1 MTTTNTNTVHVFEA
15 ANLGKGPFKLHHV
28 TGEGGNCQFCNTSI
42 VWRFYIKGQDEGM
55 FFVGSDCVMKTGDA
69 GLMKKVQAEVKAR
82 QNEARAKR
90 ENEKLALLDKLMAD
104 PAVQAKLSKAHPN
117 RYYASQG
124 KTMLDYYRWTLS
136 YASKSAKLAALK
148 AIQSLP

>member
-1 MTTTNTNTVHVFEA
+1 MTTNTILVFEA
-15 ANLGKGPFKLHHV
+15 ANLGKGPFKLDHV
-28 TGEGGNCQFCNTSI
+28 TGEGGNCQLCNTSI

-90 ENEKLALLDKLMAD
+90 ESEKLVKLGTLLADLTVQEKLRA
-104 PAVQAKLSKAHPN
+104 KAHPN

-124 KTMLDYYRWTLS
+124 KTMLDYYQWTHR